1 MRCKSSSAACGWV
14 SSRRAKSCR
23 GTTNPPARISFKRFA
38 ESGIYTGVKRL
49 LILLAAAS
57 VWLVPGALPAAHTQ
71 ARLVLS
77 AATAKPGD
85 TITAGVHLKMDPG
98 WHTYWKNPGGPGLP
112 TTVAWQLPEG
122 VSAGEI
128 EWPLPEK
135 YVTQEITTYVYHD
148 EVVLLVPLKLSPELK
163 PGALEFKAKI
173 QWLECEV
180 ACIPGDADVQATLTI
195 GAETKPSAS
204 AALIETWR
212 GKLPKPAEGMSPRAF
227 WEKAASGSSRPLMIE
242 WSATVGVAEPDF
254 FPDPYDAF
262 EVEPETVVVSAAP
275 ERIRLRKVVKK
286 LDGDWPQEVGGVLVQ
301 KLNGQ
306 LQSFAATVPIAAT
319 RGAAGSDASSSAG
332 TTPPV
337 SSSLWLML
345 VYAFLGGMILNIMPC
360 VLPVIALKILGF
372 VSQAR
377 EAPARVRK
385 LGLIYALGVL
395 CSFLLLA
402 GIVIGVKAAGQSAGW
417 GMQFSNP
424 QFIVLLAVL
433 ITLVALNLFGVFEV
447 SVSGRLMGSASDLA
461 AKQGASG
468 AFFHGVLATVLATPC
483 TAPFL
488 GVALGFAFA
497 QPTPL
502 IILMFL
508 MVGLGLAAPYV
519 VLSWNP
525 GWLKFLP
532 KPGAWMEHFKVA
544 MGFPLLATA
553 VWLVSLTTTFYG
565 ERSWWLGMFL
575 VLVGTAAWVFGTFV
589 QRGQRRR
596 VLAGVIA
603 LLLLVTGYTWALDS
617 NLQWRSPV
625 TDSRESS
632 PLAHAPEGYPWQPW
646 SREAVAAAQAEGRP
660 VIVDFTAKWCVTC
673 NATVKPALER
683 KEVIERLKADNVAA
697 LLADYTRF
705 PQEISEELE
714 RFNRA
719 GVPLVLVYSK
729 AADRAPLVLPE
740 PLSPR
745 PSDYSKVI
753 LDALDKVM
761 Q

>member
-1 MRCKSSSAACGWV
+1 M
-14 SSRRAKSCR
+14 
-23 GTTNPPARISFKRFA
+23 
-38 ESGIYTGVKRL
+38 KRL
-49 LILLAAAS
+49 LILLVALI
-57 VWLVPGALPAAHTQ
+57 VWLVPGVLNAAHTQ

-85 TITAGVHLKMDPG
+85 TVTAGVHLKMDPG

-112 TTVAWQLPEG
+112 TTIAWRLPEG
-122 VSAGEI
+122 VTAGEI

-148 EVVLLVPLKLSPELK
+148 EVVLLVPLKLSPTLK
-163 PGALEFKAKI
+163 PGALEFKAKVE
-173 QWLECEV
+173 WLECEV

-195 GAETKPSAS
+195 GADTKPSAS
-204 AALIETWR
+204 AALIERWR
-212 GKLPKPAEGMSPRAF
+212 GKLPKPADGMSPSAS
-227 WEKAASGSSRPLMIE
+227 WEKAASGSSRPLIIE
-242 WSATVGVAEPDF
+242 WSASGSVAESDF

-262 EVEPETVVVSAAP
+262 EVEPETVLLSASSD
-275 ERIRLRKVVKK
+275 RIRLRKVVKK

-306 LQSFAATVPIAAT
+306 LQGFAATVPITST
-319 RGAAGSDASSSAG
+319 RGAIGSDA
-332 TTPPV
+332 TQVV
-337 SSSLWLML
+337 STSLWLML
-345 VYAFLGGMILNIMPC
+345 VYAFVGGMILNIMPC

-372 VSQAR
+372 VGQAR

-385 LGLIYALGVL
+385 LGLVYALGVL
-395 CSFLLLA
+395 FSFLLLA

-424 QFIVLLAVL
+424 QFIVLLSVL

-447 SVSGRLMGSASDLA
+447 SVGGRLMGSASDLA
-461 AKQGASG
+461 ARQGASG

-508 MVGLGLAAPYV
+508 TVGLGLAAPYV

-525 GWLKFLP
+525 GWLRFLP

-589 QRGQRRR
+589 QRGHRRR
-596 VLAGVIA
+596 VLAAVIA
-603 LLLLVTGYTWALDS
+603 LLLLVTGYTWALDG
-617 NLQWRSPV
+617 NLQWRSTV
-625 TDSRESS
+625 TDSRENS

-646 SREAVAAAQAEGRP
+646 SREAVAAAQSEGRP

-683 KEVIERLKADNVAA
+683 KEVIERLKAVNAVA

-705 PQEISEELE
+705 PQEITEELK

-719 GVPLVLVYSK
+719 GVPLVLVYPG
-729 AADRAPLVLPE
+729 AADKSPLVLPE

-745 PSDYSKVI
+745 PSDYSKII